1 MTRKTN
7 DYRSRLEQESEAT
20 GRSDGT
26 FDRIFERAFADD
38 SASTLHQGAID
49 ARSTP
54 ARRG

>member
-20 GRSDGT
+20 GRSAGT
-26 FDRIFERAFADD
+26 LDRIFERAFADD